1 MSYRGRLAPTP
12 TGYLH
17 LGHAATF
24 YTAFGRAR
32 SVGGQLLLRIEDLDP
47 RRCRSEYVTAAMD
60 DLAWLGIDWHGKP
73 LFQSRRR
80 DAYLAAWKRLRDG
93 GWIYPCRRS
102 RRDVAGAAVAPH
114 AEEPVFPAAWR
125 RNVQEALD
133 YDAPRGQESG
143 RRQPLGRNVQ
153 EALDY
158 DAPAGVNWR
167 FRVPD
172 GEIVSFVDGRC
183 GPLALRAGVD
193 FGDFVVW
200 NRDDVPAYE
209 LAVVV
214 DDLAMGITEIVR
226 GEDLLTSTAR
236 QILLARALGSS
247 LPVTYHTPL
256 LVDSEGRRL
265 AKRSGGSSLRELRAA
280 GKSAAEVLE
289 LTMARTVRGPH
300 AWPAVFAP
308 SAGGSD
314 PK

>member
-1 MSYRGRLAPTP
+1 MSYCGRLAPTP

-47 RRCRSEYVTAAMD
+47 QRCRSEYVVAAME
-60 DLAWLGIDWHGKP
+60 DLAWLGIDWHGEP
-73 LFQSRRR
+73 VFQSRRR

-102 RRDVAGAAVAPH
+102 RRDVAGAAAAPH

-125 RNVQEALD
+125 CDVR
-133 YDAPRGQESG
+133 
-143 RRQPLGRNVQ
+143 

-172 GEIVSFVDGRC
+172 GEIVRFVDGRC
-183 GPLALRAGVD
+183 GPLARRAGVD

-236 QILLARALGSS
+236 QILLAKALGGSF
-247 LPVTYHTPL
+247 PATYHTPL

-265 AKRSGGSSLRELRAA
+265 AKRSGGSSLHELRAA
-280 GKSAAEVLE
+280 GKSVAEVLE
-289 LTMARTVRGPH
+289 LAAARTVRGPH
-300 AWPAVFAP
+300 AGPAVSAP
-308 SAGGSD
+308 CAGGSD